1 MRYLKPTILTFLLII
16 LPLTAC
22 HRGEDA
28 AVEEKPV
35 VEVHVAKVTTRAVAD
50 LVVATGTIYPLEKA
64 AVAAKIAA
72 PIRRMAQLMGR
83 QVAQGEVLAEL
94 ESQDLE
100 AAKNEAAAVLREA
113 ELAVERL
120 SGGVQPTDLARAEAT
135 LREAAA
141 NLAAA
146 RAAHAR
152 NQRLLAEGAI
162 PQKDVE
168 ASAARLAGAEGE
180 HRVAEQALRAQRQ
193 AVSLRDLQM
202 AQSRVEQARA
212 RLAAAEAQRSYATI
226 RSPLAGVVAEQFLYE
241 GETAQAGTPLVT
253 VMKLDPVIIRA
264 NVAEAEAQR
273 LQVGARVQVVG
284 DTGPAAG
291 KVKLISPAVDPTNR
305 TQEVWAEVPNPN
317 ARLAPGGFVRV
328 TITAQTI
335 GQALTVPVSAVQFAA
350 GKPEGTVSVVD
361 DKSVAHAVTVG
372 IGVRDGEVVA
382 ITSGLQE
389 GQLVITE
396 GNYALANGTQV
407 HVVNPP

>member
-1 MRYLKPTILTFLLII
+1 
-16 LPLTAC
+16 
-22 HRGEDA
+22 
-28 AVEEKPV
+28 
-35 VEVHVAKVTTRAVAD
+35 
-50 LVVATGTIYPLEKA
+50 
-64 AVAAKIAA
+64 
-72 PIRRMAQLMGR
+72 
-83 QVAQGEVLAEL
+83 
-94 ESQDLE
+94 
-100 AAKNEAAAVLREA
+100 
-113 ELAVERL
+113 
-120 SGGVQPTDLARAEAT
+120 
-135 LREAAA
+135 
-141 NLAAA
+141 
-146 RAAHAR
+146 
-152 NQRLLAEGAI
+152 
-162 PQKDVE
+162 
-168 ASAARLAGAEGE
+168 
-180 HRVAEQALRAQRQ
+180 
-193 AVSLRDLQM
+193 M

-241 GETAQAGTPLVT
+241 GETAQAGAPLVT
-253 VMKLDPVIIRA
+253 VMKLDPVIVRA

-396 GNYALANGTQV
+396 GNYALADGTQV

>member
-35 VEVHVAKVTTRAVAD
+35 VEGHVAKVTTGAVPAF
-50 LVVATGTIYPLEKA
+50 VVARG
-64 AVAAKIAA
+64 
-72 PIRRMAQLMGR
+72 
-83 QVAQGEVLAEL
+83 
-94 ESQDLE
+94 
-100 AAKNEAAAVLREA
+100 
-113 ELAVERL
+113 
-120 SGGVQPTDLARAEAT
+120 EAT
-135 LREAAA
+135 RREAAA

-180 HRVAEQALRAQRQ
+180 HRVAEQTLRAQRQ

-241 GETAQAGTPLVT
+241 GET
-253 VMKLDPVIIRA
+253 RS
-264 NVAEAEAQR
+264 EER
-273 LQVGARVQVVG
+273 RV
-284 DTGPAAG
+284 G
-291 KVKLISPAVDPTNR
+291 KV
-305 TQEVWAEVPNPN
+305 
-317 ARLAPGGFVRV
+317 
-328 TITAQTI
+328 
-335 GQALTVPVSAVQFAA
+335 
-350 GKPEGTVSVVD
+350 
-361 DKSVAHAVTVG
+361 
-372 IGVRDGEVVA
+372 
-382 ITSGLQE
+382 
-389 GQLVITE
+389 
-396 GNYALANGTQV
+396 
-407 HVVNPP
+407 

>member
-1 MRYLKPTILTFLLII
+1 MRYLNPSIPTFLLAI

-22 HRGEDA
+22 HRGEEA
-28 AVEEKPV
+28 AVEERPV
-35 VEVHVAKVTTRAVAD
+35 VEVHAAKVTTRPVAD

-135 LREAAA
+135 LREPTA

-162 PQKDVE
+162 PQKEVE
-168 ASAARLAGAEGE
+168 ASTARLAGAEGE

-212 RLAAAEAQRSYATI
+212 RVAAAEAPRSYATI

-241 GETAQAGTPLVT
+241 GETAQAGAPLVT
-253 VMKLDPVIIRA
+253 VMKLDPVIVWA

-273 LQVGARVQVVG
+273 LQVGAKVQVVG

-305 TQEVWAEVPNPN
+305 NQEVWAEVPNPN

-350 GKPEGTVSVVD
+350 GAPRGNLSRQDAHDLARPATAGNWAGGGEG
-361 DKSVAHAVTVG
+361 G
-372 IGVRDGEVVA
+372 G
-382 ITSGLQE
+382 ITSGLPQR
-389 GQLVITE
+389 
-396 GNYALANGTQV
+396 
-407 HVVNPP
+407 